1 MVVLGGVE
9 NIIAWSTL
17 SQPPN
22 SFSHLAREQRDCVV
36 EAMMTGETYL
46 AAQAC
51 KLASCCLA
59 NVAIRL
65 LKAMIAMTGF
75 IRIPSV
81 PVSGGHNDDASAAR
95 RVFGRRGL
103 GIAARRWKHTM

>member
-1 MVVLGGVE
+1 LHGLHYLNHLTRSV
-9 NIIAWSTL
+9 TL
-17 SQPPN
+17 LES
-22 SFSHLAREQRDCVV
+22 SAICVV